1 MKFDHF
7 NIKVGKLGRM
17 EYIDKDIFTELI
29 YLGFYLEHKVNKY
42 CIYK

>member
-1 MKFDHF
+1 MKFDHV

-17 EYIDKDIFTELI
+17 EYIDKDIFTELT